1 MCQKVGL
8 QSLLGNKILLPN
20 EVKQPDYDSWLQ
32 CPKCAFLCPNYEAE
46 PEPSIQDTITTIHN
60 PFDNAQSQVIGTHK
74 KGYKK
79 TKRKS
84 KESQQ
89 EHKDPGGSKEAI

>member
-1 MCQKVGL
+1 MIPGCSVQNVH
-8 QSLLGNKILLPN
+8 SF
-20 EVKQPDYDSWLQ
+20 
-32 CPKCAFLCPNYEAE
+32 APNYEAE

-84 KESQQ
+84 KKSQQ
-89 EHKDPGGSKEAI
+89 EHKDPELKRSHKKGIRRSNSL

>member
-1 MCQKVGL
+1 MIPGCSAQNVH
-8 QSLLGNKILLPN
+8 SFAP
-20 EVKQPDYDSWLQ
+20 
-32 CPKCAFLCPNYEAE
+32 FHEAE
-46 PEPSIQDTITTIHN
+46 PEPGIQDTITTIHN

-84 KESQQ
+84 KKSQQ
-89 EHKDPGGSKEAI
+89 EHKDPELKEAIRRGLDVQIHYDSSR

>member
-1 MCQKVGL
+1 M
-8 QSLLGNKILLPN
+8 
-20 EVKQPDYDSWLQ
+20 
-32 CPKCAFLCPNYEAE
+32 PKCAFLCPNYEAE

-89 EHKDPGGSKEAI
+89 EHKDPELKEAI

>member
-1 MCQKVGL
+1 M
-8 QSLLGNKILLPN
+8 
-20 EVKQPDYDSWLQ
+20 
-32 CPKCAFLCPNYEAE
+32 PKCAFLYPNYEAE

-89 EHKDPGGSKEAI
+89 EHKDPELKEAIWRGLDAQIHYDSSR